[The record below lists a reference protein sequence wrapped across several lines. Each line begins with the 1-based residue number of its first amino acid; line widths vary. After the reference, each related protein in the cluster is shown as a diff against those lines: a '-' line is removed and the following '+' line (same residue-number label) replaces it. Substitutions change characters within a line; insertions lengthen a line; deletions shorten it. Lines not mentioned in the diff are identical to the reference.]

1 MALALLSPS
10 AAVAAPLDFDAGGQ
24 RQVVYLVPELLGGFA
39 LDLSLTNRFDGVVE
53 GYDLGL
59 PALGGDLGVGWRHYL
74 DPWGQ
79 AALGL
84 TLGLG
89 FQHTAD
95 DRKPEVLHPRL
106 ELSGRLRGF
115 SPEFLS
121 FSLGV
126 YAEVGPVFLDGGR
139 PPPDFP
145 QLAGESRGLAWS
157 VGVET
162 GPGKLFSLAPYVFGE
177 VVARIGLESVRV
189 GGVEVH
195 SLMGGL
201 RLGFDW
207 AVMDPSPA
215 DPPTP
220 PTSGAD

>member
-1 MALALLSPS
+1 MVAGALLLALAP
-10 AAVAAPLDFDAGGQ
+10 ANAAPLDVNGGGQ
-24 RQVVYLVPELLGGFA
+24 RQVVYFVPELLGAFA
-39 LDLSLTNRFDGVVE
+39 LDLSLTNRFDGFVE

-79 AALGL
+79 AAVGL

-89 FQHTAD
+89 FQHASD

-106 ELSGRLRGF
+106 GVSGRLRGL

-121 FSLGV
+121 FTLGL

-139 PPPDFP
+139 PPADFP

-177 VVARIGLESVRV
+177 VVARIGLETVQI

-207 AVMDPSPA
+207 AVLDPSPS
-215 DPPTP
+215 DPPST
-220 PTSGAD
+220 GAD